1 VTSLFVQNLAAAFD
15 EVVQRATAALKE
27 EGFGVLTD
35 IDVQATL
42 KVRLTATVTVT
53 VSGRI
58 DEMRVSVRTSKGNR

>member
-1 VTSLFVQNLAAAFD
+1 MSCYLSRTVAAALD

-42 KVRLTATVTVT
+42 KARLTATVTVT